1 MTSVSQIALDTH
13 EGRKRFVAEH
23 EMFLKIIVHCW
34 EPTKIAQIS
43 LDFSQWACFS
53 NSPDEIRSAKVHLN
67 WVFEQELTVS
77 SILLALQ
84 ANVRS
89 YMSYTVKTHIWPFQ
103 ISSPKDV
110 ADGEGWVNYIGL
122 SRSEAIPGP
131 EMNFSQ
137 KPFEG

>member
-1 MTSVSQIALDTH
+1 M
-13 EGRKRFVAEH
+13 
-23 EMFLKIIVHCW
+23 
-34 EPTKIAQIS
+34 
-43 LDFSQWACFS
+43 
-53 NSPDEIRSAKVHLN
+53 
-67 WVFEQELTVS
+67 S

-131 EMNFSQ
+131 EMNFFPETIRGLIHEQAQIDFEKICMDQPLFDRSASHLEIRVGSQ
-137 KPFEG
+137 AEFFGNEAAANHGLDMREDVD